1 MERSVSF
8 FKVSLA
14 LQNTVYLMPLLEYS
28 KNWQRSESEFGFY
41 FWGKRIIYYKEFHVE
56 YSVSPLC
63 HLFPK
68 FSLFEYVR
76 WEIWVGRLWIFLLSI
91 AISFMVAGSLD
102 RLTVIRINYWV
113 SHTCLDIKQ
122 VITCTLITSSMMKN
136 IDALELLKQA
146 H

>member
-14 LQNTVYLMPLLEYS
+14 LQNTVYLMPLLEHS

-56 YSVSPLC
+56 YSTSPLC

-68 FSLFEYVR
+68 FSLFEYLK
-76 WEIWVGRLWIFLLSI
+76 VGNLSGQVVDFLTLNSYL
-91 AISFMVAGSLD
+91 FHGSWKSGQTD
-102 RLTVIRINYWV
+102 
-113 SHTCLDIKQ
+113 SH
-122 VITCTLITSSMMKN
+122 KN
-136 IDALELLKQA
+136 
-146 H
+146 